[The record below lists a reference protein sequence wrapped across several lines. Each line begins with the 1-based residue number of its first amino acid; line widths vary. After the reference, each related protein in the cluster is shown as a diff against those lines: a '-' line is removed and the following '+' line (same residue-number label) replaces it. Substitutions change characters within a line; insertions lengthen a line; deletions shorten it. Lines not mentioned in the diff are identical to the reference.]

1 MPSRKRTHQET
12 DNAVA
17 KSTTVRRR
25 DQRKLKA
32 NAESKIGAGG
42 NRISHVEMT
51 STVKSDNRPRN
62 MDYDFNS
69 IKMSNGCDQL
79 VARKSRKRAAVDHS
93 EESDKGAGK
102 SRKKTPN
109 TLDGK
114 PSRTKSKRLRGHAS
128 QIGSTTLHDDGTK
141 NGNKTSGRKQ
151 KQVSGDGG
159 DETETRTRNVQSVNN
174 LSDSCRQKSKRSAG
188 RGKTKGSTMVKSEV
202 KDEDVPIKLKT
213 EAPENLDI
221 KLESR
226 LCSENVEK
234 TCGEENDEVGVMSSS
249 DSDDEFE
256 PVTKKLKSS
265 SEEEVH
271 ETNEDV
277 DKKSLLNS
285 VSKSKAPIKAG
296 GRRKREAKVGD
307 KKQLN
312 SKGQETKKETKDK
325 KDVKKNSKTNV
336 NKNSSSKRK
345 NSGKLVEKSTH
356 ESHNSSDISC
366 PPESVHSKGPS
377 DKPKKPIDH
386 SDVMSVLLHMEGVGE
401 KAGPS
406 GMCVGGQDSDGGSE
420 GDSEEESDWEE
431 VKDVEGSPLK
441 SQIPKEPVE
450 VILEAPNFLKKRKK
464 KEFDWKAYVQ
474 RQINRFNKEL
484 REDIHKVHL
493 MCLLSTGR
501 YLNQVCNNLVLRGVA
516 LSLLPHEF
524 SSLPSEKYE
533 VSTHTRF
540 VNWYKGTISID
551 PSIGDNEKSN
561 LPETLVRR
569 MENKTV
575 ASRQEFVLF
584 YLVMLRCIGI
594 NARLVTSLQ
603 PLPLKNTKQEDDV
616 KKIKIKGN
624 PAAIQK
630 PIKENSKKNPTE
642 KSKAESKVKEKE
654 SKTKSEKKS
663 KDKKKQSAAGKS
675 KGQSSVSKTQ
685 KIKNKSLRERDSKV
699 RPNSYHDNSDIDDS
713 GDDFEPEKD
722 KEHQGKKSRSS
733 DSMSSSDKSLER
745 LDRDS
750 DFEEETKTFRSPVR
764 KSSSGKKKNKKVLS
778 SDSDGEDQVSKQ
790 GCDEWVE
797 VYVEPEN
804 SWMCIDCLRGH
815 INRPYRIESAATQ
828 PVHYVMAYNEDGTWK
843 DVTARYASNWMTE
856 TRKLRVDPEW
866 WDETLSVYK
875 CEEDRAE
882 DEEIKANLMK
892 RPLPTNISAYKSHPL
907 YALRRHLL
915 KFEAIYP
922 ESSAPLGYIRG
933 EPVYAREC
941 VHQLHSRETWLKEGR
956 AVRIGEEAY
965 KMVKSRPKWNKPKL
979 DPDALDL
986 EVFGLWQTEVYI
998 PPPAVDGK
1006 VPRNAYGNV
1015 EMFKPT
1021 MLPAG
1026 TVHLKIPG
1034 LNKVAK
1040 KLNIDCVPAMVGW
1053 DSHCGFSHPVLDGFI
1068 VCEEHKDVLL
1078 AAWDEE
1084 QEIQKEKEAEKKE
1097 KRVIGNWKLLIKGL
1111 LIKER
1116 IKKRFNLVDKEEEE
1130 KTQSKSKGKKATD
1143 AEKSWP
1149 RKNPKSGKL
1158 SHTQETL

>member
-1 MPSRKRTHQET
+1 
-12 DNAVA
+12 
-17 KSTTVRRR
+17 
-25 DQRKLKA
+25 
-32 NAESKIGAGG
+32 
-42 NRISHVEMT
+42 
-51 STVKSDNRPRN
+51 
-62 MDYDFNS
+62 
-69 IKMSNGCDQL
+69 
-79 VARKSRKRAAVDHS
+79 
-93 EESDKGAGK
+93 
-102 SRKKTPN
+102 
-109 TLDGK
+109 
-114 PSRTKSKRLRGHAS
+114 
-128 QIGSTTLHDDGTK
+128 
-141 NGNKTSGRKQ
+141 
-151 KQVSGDGG
+151 
-159 DETETRTRNVQSVNN
+159 
-174 LSDSCRQKSKRSAG
+174 
-188 RGKTKGSTMVKSEV
+188 
-202 KDEDVPIKLKT
+202 
-213 EAPENLDI
+213 
-221 KLESR
+221 
-226 LCSENVEK
+226 
-234 TCGEENDEVGVMSSS
+234 MSSS
-249 DSDDEFE
+249 DSDDDFE

-265 SEEEVH
+265 NEEEICKAR
-271 ETNEDV
+271 EGV
-277 DKKSLLNS
+277 DTKSTPHS
-285 VSKSKAPIKAG
+285 VSKEKAHKAAA
-296 GRRKREAKVGD
+296 RKKRKEQCED
-307 KKQLN
+307 EEQLKK
-312 SKGQETKKETKDK
+312 KGEETKKNTKDK
-325 KDVKKNSKTNV
+325 KDVKQISKTNV
-336 NKNSSSKRK
+336 DKKSSSKRK
-345 NSGKLVEKSTH
+345 NSGKSVENSTH
-356 ESHNSSDISC
+356 ESQRSNDISC
-366 PPESVHSKGPS
+366 PPESVHFKGSSEKSKN
-377 DKPKKPIDH
+377 IDH
-386 SDVMSVLLHMEGVGE
+386 SDVMSVLLHMEGVSE

-406 GMCVGGQDSDGGSE
+406 GLSTGGQESVGDTD

-450 VILEAPNFLKKRKK
+450 VILEAPNFIKKRKK

-501 YLNQVCNNLVLRGVA
+501 YLNQVCNDSVLRGVA
-516 LSLLPHEF
+516 LSIIPPEF
-524 SSLPSEKYE
+524 SSLPLRKYDA
-533 VSTHTRF
+533 STHTRF
-540 VNWYKGTISID
+540 VNWYKGTVSID
-551 PSIGDNEKSN
+551 CSIADDEKSN
-561 LPETLVRR
+561 LPESLVRR
-569 MENKTV
+569 MENKKV
-575 ASRQEFVLF
+575 ASRMEFVLF
-584 YLVMLRCIGI
+584 YLALLRCLGF

-603 PLPLKNTKQEDDV
+603 PLPLKNNKQEENV
-616 KKIKIKGN
+616 KKINIKGN
-624 PAAIQK
+624 PAAIKK
-630 PIKENSKKNPTE
+630 PSKENSKKDPKE
-642 KSKAESKVKEKE
+642 KVKAEKKGKE
-654 SKTKSEKKS
+654 SKSKTEKKS
-663 KDKKKQSAAGKS
+663 SNKKKQSTAGKS
-675 KGQSSVSKTQ
+675 TEQSSVSKVSKTQ

-713 GDDFEPEKD
+713 GDDFEPEKTCGS
-722 KEHQGKKSRSS
+722 QGRKQRSS
-733 DSMSSSDKSLER
+733 DSLSLSDKSSESR
-745 LDRDS
+745 SDKDS
-750 DFEEETKTFRSPVR
+750 DFEEETRTFRSPVR
-764 KSSSGKKKNKKVLS
+764 KSTSGKKKNKKVLS
-778 SDSDGEDQVSKQ
+778 SDSESEGLVSKQ

-797 VYVEPEN
+797 VYVEPEK

-828 PVHYVMAYNEDGTWK
+828 PVHYVVAYNEDGKWK
-843 DVTARYASNWMTE
+843 DVTARYASNWMTD

-866 WDETLSVYK
+866 WEETLSVYK

-892 RPLPTNISAYKSHPL
+892 RPLPTNISAFKSHPL

-922 ESSAPLGYIRG
+922 ETSAPLGYIRG

-941 VHQLHSRETWLKEGR
+941 VHELHSRETWLKEGR

-986 EVFGLWQTEVYI
+986 EVFGLWQTELYI

-1053 DSHCGFSHPVLDGFI
+1053 DTHCGFSHPVLDGFI

-1084 QEIQKEKEAEKKE
+1084 QEIQKQKEAEKKE

-1116 IKKRFNLVDKEEEE
+1116 IKKRFNLVDKEDEEQT
-1130 KTQSKSKGKKATD
+1130 KPKPKGKKATD

-1149 RKNPKSGKL
+1149 RKLPKSGKL